1 MPDMRVLVNG
11 EVREVPE
18 GTTVAA
24 LLDRMDLGG
33 RRLAVELN
41 QEIVP
46 RSAYAQTVLHGEDRI
61 EVVHAV
67 GGG

>member
-33 RRLAVELN
+33 RRLAVERN

-46 RSAYAQTVLHGEDRI
+46 RSAYAQTLLHDQDRI

>member
-1 MPDMRVLVNG
+1 MPDMRILVNG
-11 EVREVPE
+11 EVQEVPE

-24 LLDRMDLGG
+24 LLARMDLGG
-33 RRLAVELN
+33 RRLAVERN
-41 QEIVP
+41 QEILP
-46 RSAYAQTVLHGEDRI
+46 RSAYAQTVLHDEDRI

>member
-1 MPDMRVLVNG
+1 MHDMRVLVNG
-11 EVREVPE
+11 EVQEVPE

-33 RRLAVELN
+33 RRLAVERN

-46 RSAYAQTVLHGEDRI
+46 RSAHAQTVLHDQDRI

>member
-33 RRLAVELN
+33 RRLAVERN

-46 RSAYAQTVLHGEDRI
+46 RSAHAQTVLHDQDRI

>member
-33 RRLAVELN
+33 RRLAVERN
-41 QEIVP
+41 RDIVP
-46 RSAYAQTVLHGEDRI
+46 RSAYAQTLLHDQDRI

>member
-33 RRLAVELN
+33 RRLAVERN
-41 QEIVP
+41 REIVP
-46 RSAYAQTVLHGEDRI
+46 RSAYVQTLLHDQDRI

>member
-11 EVREVPE
+11 EVQEVPE

-33 RRLAVELN
+33 RRLAVERN

-46 RSAYAQTVLHGEDRI
+46 RSAYPQTVLHGEDRI